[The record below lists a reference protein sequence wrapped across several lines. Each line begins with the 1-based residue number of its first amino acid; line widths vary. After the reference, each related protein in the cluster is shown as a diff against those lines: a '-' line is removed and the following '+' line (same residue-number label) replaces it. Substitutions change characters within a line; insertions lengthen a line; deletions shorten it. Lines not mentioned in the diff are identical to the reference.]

1 MTTINGQNISK
12 SANGWVVDGIQAY
25 LGRNGLSLVTGSGK
39 TLAVLTEAEV
49 ASLRA
54 DDDAAREARRSPAQ
68 QSRVAKERDFDR
80 GYNEGGE
87 GYNPYRYGS
96 AKTYR
101 R

>member
-1 MTTINGQNISK
+1 MTINGQNISK

-25 LGRNGLSLVTGSGK
+25 LSRDGLTLVSGSGK
-39 TLAVLTEAEV
+39 TLAVLTETEIAT
-49 ASLRA
+49 LRA
-54 DDDAAREARRSPAQ
+54 DDDAAREGRRSPTP
-68 QSRVAKERDFDR
+68 QSRVAKERDFDC

-87 GYNPYRYGS
+87 GYNPYRHGS